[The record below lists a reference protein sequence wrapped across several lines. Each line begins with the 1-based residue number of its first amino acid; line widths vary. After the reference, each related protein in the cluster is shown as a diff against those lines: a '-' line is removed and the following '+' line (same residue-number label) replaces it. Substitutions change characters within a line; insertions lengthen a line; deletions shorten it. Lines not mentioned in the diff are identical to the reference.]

1 MSFGMPIPPSPL
13 SFTRPMVVGS
23 VSRRDAMA
31 SLDPV
36 ETGSNC
42 DILEIRLDG
51 LVSENGVPDRAVW
64 KPFQDIPL
72 LFTARRPEE
81 GGLNGLDARARMEL
95 LERSLPDAS
104 LIDIEA
110 ASIPEMLR
118 IVEKASAAKVP
129 WIASFHDFK
138 GMPTERDLVSALQR
152 AKDAGAAVFKWAA
165 MIHTPSDLVRLAEF
179 QQEDHGIPVASMGMG
194 PLAVVSRLLCA
205 QCGSVL
211 NYGYLGDEPTAP
223 GQWDSGSLRRAISR
237 LPQV

>member
-1 MSFGMPIPPSPL
+1 
-13 SFTRPMVVGS
+13 MVVGS
-23 VSRRDAMA
+23 TSRRDAIA

-36 ETGSNC
+36 ETESTC

-51 LVSENGVPDRAVW
+51 LVLENAVPDRTIWHA
-64 KPFQDIPL
+64 FRQMPL
-72 LFTARRPEE
+72 LFTARKPEE
-81 GGLNGLDARARMEL
+81 GGLNDLDARARMEL
-95 LERSLPDAS
+95 LEHSLPDAS

-110 ASIPEMLR
+110 ASIPAMLR
-118 IVEKASAAKVP
+118 IVEKASAAKIP

-138 GMPTERDLVSALQR
+138 GMPAEKDLVSALQR

-165 MIHTPSDLVRLAEF
+165 MIHTPSDLARLAEF
-179 QQEDHGIPVASMGMG
+179 QQENHGIPVASMGMG

-223 GQWDSGSLRRAISR
+223 GQWDAGSLRRAISR